1 MLTDRLYTHEK
12 SVEMVQTLTSV
23 TQRGN
28 PALSAAPA
36 KLPRVARAMSHICRM
51 WHVQVCRAAGC
62 GMRLAGAR
70 AVSRAPSDSVHRCAV
85 LAVREMLC
93 LYIPCTA
100 EKEGGQ
106 EL

>member
-36 KLPRVARAMSHICRM
+36 KLPRVARAMSHVACPGVPCGGVRD
-51 WHVQVCRAAGC
+51 AAC
-62 GMRLAGAR
+62 GGAR
-70 AVSRAPSDSVHRCAV
+70 EACAVSRAPSDSVHRCAV
-85 LAVREMLC
+85 AVREMLC